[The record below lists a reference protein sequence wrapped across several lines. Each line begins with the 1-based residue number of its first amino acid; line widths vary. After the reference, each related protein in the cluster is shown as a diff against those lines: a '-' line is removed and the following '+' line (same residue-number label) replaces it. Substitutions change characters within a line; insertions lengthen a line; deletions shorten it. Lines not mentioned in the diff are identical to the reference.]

1 MNRRSAN
8 FAAGAVGGL
17 IVAAVVALLLATG
30 AVDTGKTTTVI
41 QRQAPLTAASSSSPS
56 AQAEAGGALTVGDI
70 YKKTAPGV
78 AFIQSTIVQSTPGP
92 FGLPDQQPG
101 QATGSGF
108 VLNSAGY
115 IATNAHVVSGAR
127 DVQVSFGK
135 SNPVPAKVVGK
146 DLSTDLAVI
155 KVDPSKVKLTPVP
168 LGDSSSLR
176 VGDPVV
182 AIGNPFGYD
191 DTVTTGIVSALGREI
206 QAPNNFSIDHTIQ
219 TDAAINPGNSGG
231 PLLDQRGRVVGI
243 NSQIA
248 TGGSGGR
255 GSVGIGFAIPINLAK
270 QVFPALIKSGRVP
283 HAYIGITTAPIS
295 PTVVHDLNLPASNG
309 ALVQAVE
316 PGSPGARAG
325 LHAGKTQVAGGLLAG
340 GDLIVGVD
348 GKPIRTPNDIATAI
362 ATRKP
367 GDKVAIEFYRGR
379 AKRSLVVTLADRPAK
394 APSTP

>member
-1 MNRRSAN
+1 ML
-8 FAAGAVGGL
+8 AGAVGGL
-17 IVAAVVALLLATG
+17 IVAVVAAVLLATG
-30 AVDTGKTTTVI
+30 AIDTGKTTTVV
-41 QRQAPLTAASSSSPS
+41 QRQAPLSAPASSEPSSQ
-56 AQAEAGGALTVGDI
+56 AAEAGRALTVGDI

-78 AFIQSTIVQSTPGP
+78 AFIQATIVESTPGP

-108 VLNSAGY
+108 VLNDEGY

-135 SNPVPAKVVGK
+135 SDPVPAKVVGK

-155 KVDPSKVKLTPVP
+155 KVDPTKVKLTPLP
-168 LGDSSSLR
+168 LGDSNTLH

-182 AIGNPFGYD
+182 AIGNPFGYE

-231 PLLDQRGRVVGI
+231 PLLDQQGRVVGI

-255 GSVGIGFAIPINLAK
+255 GSVGIGFAIPVNLAK

-283 HAYIGITTAPIS
+283 HAYIGITTAPLS
-295 PTVVHDLNLPASNG
+295 PQVVRDLNLPASSG

-316 PGSPGARAG
+316 PGSPASDAG
-325 LHAGKTQVAGGLLAG
+325 LRAGKTRTAGALIAG

-348 GKPIRTPNDIATAI
+348 GKRIRTPNDIAAAI
-362 ATRKP
+362 ATHKP
-367 GDKVAIEFYRGR
+367 GDKVEIEFYRGR
-379 AKRSLVVTLADRPAK
+379 EKRSVSVTLADRPAK
-394 APSTP
+394 APATP

>member
-1 MNRRSAN
+1 MSGRGNLLS
-8 FAAGAVGGL
+8 GVLGGL
-17 IVAAVVALLLATG
+17 VVAVIGAILLSTG
-30 AVDTGKTTTVI
+30 VIDTGKKTTVV
-41 QRQAPLTAASSSSPS
+41 QGQAPLTGSPSDS
-56 AQAEAGGALTVGDI
+56 AQASAEQGSSLTVGDI
-70 YKKTAPGV
+70 YKKAGPGV
-78 AFIQSTIVQSTPGP
+78 AFIQATIVQTTPTP
-92 FGLPDQQPG
+92 FGFPDQQRG

-108 VLNSAGY
+108 VLNQNGY
-115 IATNAHVVSGAR
+115 IATNAHVVAGAK

-135 SNPVPAKVVGK
+135 STPVPATVVGK

-155 KVDPSKVKLTPVP
+155 KVDPTKVKLTTIP
-168 LGDSSSLR
+168 LGQSSTLK

-182 AIGNPFGYD
+182 AIGNPFGFD

-231 PLLDQRGRVVGI
+231 PLLDQHGRVIGI

-248 TGGSGGR
+248 TGGNGK
-255 GSVGIGFAIPINLAK
+255 GSVGIGFAIPIDLAK

-295 PTVVHDLNLPASNG
+295 PTVVKDLNLPADKG

-316 PGSPGARAG
+316 PGSPGSKAG
-325 LHAGKTQVAGGLLAG
+325 LHAGQTSTATGLVAG

-348 GKPIRTPNDIATAI
+348 GKPVTTPSDIASAI
-362 ATRKP
+362 GTHKP
-367 GDKVAIEFYRGR
+367 GDQVAIEFYRGR
-379 AKRSLVVTLADRPAK
+379 AKKSVTVTLADRPAK

>member
-8 FAAGAVGGL
+8 FVAGAVGGL
-17 IVAAVVALLLATG
+17 IVAVVVALLLATG

-56 AQAEAGGALTVGDI
+56 GQAEAGGALTVGDI

-155 KVDPSKVKLTPVP
+155 KIDPSKVKLTPVP

-231 PLLDQRGRVVGI
+231 PLIDQHGEVVGI

-248 TGGSGGR
+248 TGGSSK

-270 QVFPALIKSGRVP
+270 KVLPALIKNGKVP
-283 HAYIGITTAPIS
+283 HAYIGITTAPLS
-295 PTVVHDLNLPASNG
+295 PTVVHDFNLPVSKG

-316 PGSPGARAG
+316 PGSPAEKAG
-325 LHAGKTQVAGGLLAG
+325 LHAGKTTTSTGLIAG
-340 GDLIVGVD
+340 GDIVVGVN
-348 GKPIRTPNDIATAI
+348 GQTVNTPTDISNAI
-362 ATRKP
+362 ANSKP
-367 GDKVAIEFYRGR
+367 GDSVSIDFYRGR
-379 AKRSLVVTLADRPAK
+379 TKHSVTITLANRPAK

>member
-1 MNRRSAN
+1 M
-8 FAAGAVGGL
+8 AV
-17 IVAAVVALLLATG
+17 VAAVLLATG
-30 AVDTGKTTTVI
+30 AIDSGKTTTVV
-41 QRQAPLTAASSSSPS
+41 QRQAPLASASTPSSSSDAAERSS
-56 AQAEAGGALTVGDI
+56 ALSVGDI

-78 AFIQSTIVQSTPGP
+78 AFIQATIVQTTPGP

-108 VLNSAGY
+108 VLNSEGY

-155 KVDPSKVKLTPVP
+155 KVDPAKVKLTPVP
-168 LGDSSSLR
+168 LGDSNSLR

-231 PLLDQRGRVVGI
+231 PLLDQQGRVVGI
-243 NSQIA
+243 NAQIA
-248 TGGSGGR
+248 TGGAGK
-255 GSVGIGFAIPINLAK
+255 GSVGIGFAIPVNLAK

-283 HAYIGITTAPIS
+283 HAYIGITTAPVS
-295 PTVVHDLNLPASNG
+295 PTIVHDLNLPSPTG

-316 PGSPGARAG
+316 PGSPAAKAG
-325 LHAGKTQVAGGLLAG
+325 LQAGKTQTAGALIAG
-340 GDLIVGVD
+340 GDLIVGVG
-348 GKPIRTPNDIATAI
+348 GKPVRTPNDIAAAI
-362 ATRKP
+362 ASLKP

-379 AKRSLVVTLADRPAK
+379 AKHSTTVTLADRPAK